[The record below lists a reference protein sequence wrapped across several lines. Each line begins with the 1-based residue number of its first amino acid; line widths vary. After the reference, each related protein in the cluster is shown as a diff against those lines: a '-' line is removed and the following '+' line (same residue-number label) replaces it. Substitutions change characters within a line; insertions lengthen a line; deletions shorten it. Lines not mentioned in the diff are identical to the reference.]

1 MEVLYVGIG
10 LVVGLALGIWIGRL
24 TAKSRGDQSPVI
36 SELKEDK
43 TELIKQ
49 RGELELQLRSAE
61 GRIKE
66 AEAKYEKEKENI
78 AEQRRMLEETE
89 KKFREVFQAL
99 AREALSNSNRDFLQL
114 AEEKLK
120 GRTEPLTKK
129 LEEYRELSE
138 KIIKDYGSVDNQLK
152 TLDQQTRQ
160 LVDALKRP
168 QPRGRWGEVQLHRL
182 VELAGMSAYSDFDE
196 QITIFNE
203 GAGGR
208 YSRPDMV
215 INLPDDRVIV
225 IDSKTS
231 ADHYLRASESESD
244 KDRNAE
250 LVAFAG
256 NVKGRMKELSEKGY
270 HNCFSRTPEFV
281 VQFMPNEAFFAAA
294 LEIDRDLIEW
304 GFENGVILASPTSL
318 MALLLAVAQ
327 GWKEDKLK
335 ETVKQIADEGRSLYD
350 RLCVIAEHLDRLRS
364 NLNNSVNSYNA
375 FVGSVQTRL
384 LPSARKLRD
393 LGASTSKV
401 LPDLRPINV
410 RPNQPQAPE
419 LLSGGESG
427 PPPGGGDES

>member
-1 MEVLYVGIG
+1 MMDLVYAGIG
-10 LVVGLALGIWIGRL
+10 LVVGVVLGIVIGRL
-24 TAKSRGDQSPVI
+24 TAKSRGDQSSVI

-61 GRIKE
+61 GRIRE
-66 AEAKYEKEKENI
+66 AEARYEAEKNNL
-78 AEQRRMLEETE
+78 AEQRRLLEETE

-99 AREALSNSNRDFLQL
+99 AKQALSDSSRDFLQL

-120 GRTEPLTKK
+120 GRTEPLAKK

-138 KIIKDYGSVDNQLK
+138 RIIKEYGSVDNQLK

-168 QPRGRWGEVQLHRL
+168 QPRGRWGEVQLRRL
-182 VELAGMSAYSDFDE
+182 VELAGMSPYCDFDE

-203 GAGGR
+203 SAGGK

-231 ADHYLRASESESD
+231 ADHYLRASEAEGE
-244 KDRNAE
+244 KERNAE

-256 NVKGRMKELSEKGY
+256 NVKGRMRELAERGY
-270 HNCFSRTPEFV
+270 HSCFNRTPEFV
-281 VQFMPNEAFFAAA
+281 IQFMPNEAFFAAA
-294 LEIDRDLIEW
+294 LEIDRELIEW

-327 GWKEDKLK
+327 GWKEDRLK
-335 ETVKQIADEGRSLYD
+335 ETVSQIAEEGRTLYD
-350 RLCVIAEHLDRLRS
+350 RLRVIAEHLAKLGS
-364 NLNNSVNSYNA
+364 NLDSSVDSYNDFVNSVDH
-375 FVGSVQTRL
+375 RL
-384 LPSARKLRD
+384 LPSARRLSE
-393 LGASTSKV
+393 LGAGTGKE
-401 LPDLRPINV
+401 LPELGPVNV
-410 RPNQPQAPE
+410 RTNRPRSPE
-419 LLSGGESG
+419 LTSGEGE
-427 PPPGGGDES
+427 EKV